1 MDEQKR
7 EYANFTELKEA
18 CVNFVKASKGRGA
31 YEGLKKLLTELYP
44 DKAHFIYELLQNAED
59 QEATNVE
66 FILYND
72 RLLFRHDGK
81 KRDFILSDI
90 DSITNIGNSTKGD
103 DPTTIGQ
110 FGVGFKAV
118 YAYTNT
124 PEIHSGEYDFKI
136 VDMLI
141 PEDSGVE
148 KKAKKGVTE
157 FVFPFDNTNKAPDL
171 AVTEISNTLKELNE
185 TAILFLQHIKNIQF
199 ILPNGNHGKIS
210 FLSDVS
216 DIKFIKAIDIE
227 FNDHVERT
235 LWAKFVSN
243 ASIRTDGEVKRY
255 PVSIAYKLL
264 EDENK
269 KYVVDSE
276 LIGKVCI
283 YFPTDQKS
291 LLHFH
296 INAPFASTVARDNIQ
311 YCPENDQLLDYLA
324 DLLIGSIY
332 DFRKYGLL
340 DYSVYEALPM
350 QQEFDSQ
357 SRYKIFYDK
366 VFNEF
371 ESSSLFV
378 DENGDYKKKSEIYSA
393 STDIKKVLPLKYV
406 EQYYDRT
413 WIPAVQPAQR
423 IERFFKQYHIET
435 YTMENFLNEL
445 SRDPCYFDELFQENA
460 NIDYMRHLYYM
471 LSQVKDRELQYN
483 YLTRSWSAGIKK
495 KDVLCNVKFVLCKDD
510 KLHSVSEG
518 LYFET
523 AYKPIYICN
532 PLYVDLGKG
541 NKERTELLRDFFI
554 SLGVQDMTMQLD
566 SMSEIANTTDSDDVV
581 LKLLEI
587 IEYYKQNGEVDEFLE
602 SAFILGRR
610 LDDNQLERV
619 KASECC
625 WNEAVYFFYKGEIDY
640 IVAKDCYQSLDNN
653 EWRAFEEIFIKLK
666 GKVAP
671 VIYSC
676 DVDSCHPEYKNLK
689 TARERCDTKESS
701 DYTITGI
708 DRLKK
713 IPQDGL
719 YEEALLLWKTVVK
732 DKNMRHHMAYYKP
745 NQSALK
751 QEFDSRIAW
760 YLKRIKWIP
769 DRNGEFKR
777 PCDITADELCDDY
790 ERPTPASVFLNN
802 IGFGDR
808 SQAPDNIIINL
819 ENAGIQVSDVDKE
832 LLGAT
837 DDEKAAMALF
847 LKSKREQSKKGKS
860 LTDALADENKDQVLY
875 EEEDDYGR
883 YIGVK
888 NPQGR
893 AEKLQKDFEEGLER
907 KGTVKPVL
915 KYIFSIKTSNIEKR
929 FVREQYK
936 GRCQICRREPIRKY
950 NGDIYFEA
958 INIISTAH
966 LDPELLNDVD
976 KGWNT
981 LCLCPTCAAEYR
993 YCSKNLDGFEEQVNT
1008 ITVQPGQSDH
1018 IPIRI
1023 ILKGEP
1029 TQIDFTPKHFIAL
1042 KTAFKVYREHEK
1054 SEQ

>member
-1 MDEQKR
+1 
-7 EYANFTELKEA
+7 
-18 CVNFVKASKGRGA
+18 
-31 YEGLKKLLTELYP
+31 
-44 DKAHFIYELLQNAED
+44 
-59 QEATNVE
+59 
-66 FILYND
+66 
-72 RLLFRHDGK
+72 
-81 KRDFILSDI
+81 
-90 DSITNIGNSTKGD
+90 
-103 DPTTIGQ
+103 
-110 FGVGFKAV
+110 
-118 YAYTNT
+118 
-124 PEIHSGEYDFKI
+124 
-136 VDMLI
+136 
-141 PEDSGVE
+141 
-148 KKAKKGVTE
+148 
-157 FVFPFDNTNKAPDL
+157 
-171 AVTEISNTLKELNE
+171 
-185 TAILFLQHIKNIQF
+185 
-199 ILPNGNHGKIS
+199 
-210 FLSDVS
+210 
-216 DIKFIKAIDIE
+216 
-227 FNDHVERT
+227 
-235 LWAKFVSN
+235 
-243 ASIRTDGEVKRY
+243 
-255 PVSIAYKLL
+255 
-264 EDENK
+264 
-269 KYVVDSE
+269 
-276 LIGKVCI
+276 
-283 YFPTDQKS
+283 
-291 LLHFH
+291 
-296 INAPFASTVARDNIQ
+296 
-311 YCPENDQLLDYLA
+311 
-324 DLLIGSIY
+324 
-332 DFRKYGLL
+332 
-340 DYSVYEALPM
+340 
-350 QQEFDSQ
+350 
-357 SRYKIFYDK
+357 
-366 VFNEF
+366 
-371 ESSSLFV
+371 
-378 DENGDYKKKSEIYSA
+378 
-393 STDIKKVLPLKYV
+393 
-406 EQYYDRT
+406 
-413 WIPAVQPAQR
+413 
-423 IERFFKQYHIET
+423 
-435 YTMENFLNEL
+435 
-445 SRDPCYFDELFQENA
+445 
-460 NIDYMRHLYYM
+460 
-471 LSQVKDRELQYN
+471 
-483 YLTRSWSAGIKK
+483 
-495 KDVLCNVKFVLCKDD
+495 
-510 KLHSVSEG
+510 
-518 LYFET
+518 
-523 AYKPIYICN
+523 
-532 PLYVDLGKG
+532 
-541 NKERTELLRDFFI
+541 
-554 SLGVQDMTMQLD
+554 
-566 SMSEIANTTDSDDVV
+566 
-581 LKLLEI
+581 
-587 IEYYKQNGEVDEFLE
+587 
-602 SAFILGRR
+602 
-610 LDDNQLERV
+610 
-619 KASECC
+619 
-625 WNEAVYFFYKGEIDY
+625 
-640 IVAKDCYQSLDNN
+640 
-653 EWRAFEEIFIKLK
+653 
-666 GKVAP
+666 
-671 VIYSC
+671 
-676 DVDSCHPEYKNLK
+676 
-689 TARERCDTKESS
+689 
-701 DYTITGI
+701 
-708 DRLKK
+708 
-713 IPQDGL
+713 
-719 YEEALLLWKTVVK
+719 
-732 DKNMRHHMAYYKP
+732 MAYYKP

>member
-7 EYANFTELKEA
+7 NYANFTELKAA

-31 YEGLKKLLTELYP
+31 YDGLKKLLTELYP

-59 QEATNVE
+59 QEATDVE

-72 RLLFRHDGK
+72 RLLFRHNGK

-90 DSITNIGNSTKGD
+90 DSITNIGNSTKSD

-136 VDMLI
+136 VEMLI
-141 PEDSGVE
+141 PEDFGVE
-148 KKAKKGVTE
+148 KRAKKGVTE
-157 FVFPFDNTNKAPDL
+157 FVFPFDNPNKKPDL

-199 ILPNGNHGKIS
+199 TLPNGDQGKIS
-210 FLSDVS
+210 FHSDVS
-216 DIKFIKAIDIE
+216 GIKFIKAIDIG
-227 FNDHVERT
+227 FNSHVERT

-243 ASIRTDGEVKRY
+243 ASINTNGEVKRY

-264 EDENK
+264 VDEDK
-269 KYVVDSE
+269 KYVVDSG
-276 LIGKVCI
+276 LVGKVCI

-311 YCPENDQLLDYLA
+311 YCQENDQLLDYLA
-324 DLLIGSIY
+324 DLLISSIY
-332 DFRKYGLL
+332 DFKKYKMLN
-340 DYSVYEALPM
+340 YSVYVAMPI
-350 QQEFDSQ
+350 QQDFDTQ

-366 VFNEF
+366 VFDEF
-371 ESSSLFV
+371 ESSALFV
-378 DENGDYKKKSEIYSA
+378 DENGEYKKKSEIYSA
-393 STDIKKVLPLKYV
+393 STDVKKVLPLKYV
-406 EQYYDRT
+406 EQYYGRM

-423 IERFFKQYHIET
+423 IERFFNQFHIET
-435 YTMENFLNEL
+435 YTMESFLNEL
-445 SRDPCYFDELFQENA
+445 SKDPCCFDKLFQENA

-471 LSQVKDRELQYN
+471 LSQVKDRESQYN
-483 YLTRSWSAGIKK
+483 YFTRSWSVGIKK
-495 KDVLCNVKFVLCKDD
+495 KEVLHDVKFVLCKDGN
-510 KLHSVSEG
+510 LHSVSEE
-518 LYFET
+518 LFFET
-523 AYKPIYICN
+523 VYKPMYIRN

-541 NKERTELLRDFFI
+541 NKERTEILRDFFI

-566 SMSEIANTTDSDDVV
+566 TMSEIENTTDSDDVV

-587 IEYYKQNGEVDEFLE
+587 IEYYKQKGEVDEFLE

-610 LDDNQLERV
+610 TDDNQLEKV

-625 WNEAVYFFYKGEIDY
+625 WDDTVYFFYEREINH
-640 IVAKDCYQSLDNN
+640 IVAEDCYQSLNSS
-653 EWRAFEEIFIKLK
+653 EWQAFREIFVKLK
-666 GKVAP
+666 GKFAP
-671 VIYSC
+671 IIKPC
-676 DVDSCHPEYKNLK
+676 DIDYQHPEYKTLN
-689 TARERCDTKESS
+689 TSRERRNTRESS
-701 DYTITGI
+701 DYTITGLEKLN
-708 DRLKK
+708 D
-713 IPQDGL
+713 IPRERR
-719 YEEALLLWKTVVK
+719 YKEALLLWEIVVK
-732 DKNMRHHMAYYKP
+732 DKNIKHHIATYKP
-745 NQSALK
+745 NQSANL
-751 QEFDSRIAW
+751 QELESRVAW
-760 YLKRIKWIP
+760 YLRRIKWIP

-777 PCDITADELCDDY
+777 PCDIIADELCDEY
-790 ERPTPASVFLNN
+790 EQPSPASVFLNN
-802 IGFGDR
+802 IGFGDK
-808 SQAPDNIIINL
+808 SQAPDNIITNL
-819 ENAGIQVSDVDKE
+819 ENAGIKVSDVDKE

-837 DDEKAAMALF
+837 DDEKAAMARF
-847 LKSKREQSKKGKS
+847 LRTQREQSKKGKS
-860 LTDALADENKDQVLY
+860 LTDALAEENKDQVAF
-875 EEEDDYGR
+875 EEDDDYGR
-883 YIGVK
+883 DIGVK

-907 KGTVKPVL
+907 KVIAKPVL
-915 KYIFSIKTSNIEKR
+915 TYTFSDKTSNIEKQ

-936 GRCQICRREPIRKY
+936 GRCQLCGREPIRKY

-966 LDPELLNDVD
+966 LDPELLNDVS

-993 YCSKNLDGFEEQVNT
+993 YCSKNLDGFEKQVDT
-1008 ITVQPGQSDH
+1008 TVVKSGQSDY
-1018 IPIRI
+1018 ISIQI
-1023 ILKGEP
+1023 LLKGVP
-1029 TQIDFTPKHFIAL
+1029 TQIRFTPKHFIAL
-1042 KTAFKVYREHEK
+1042 KTAFNVYRKHDNNG
-1054 SEQ
+1054 